1 MSYLYKLLISCSFI
15 DFQTQLISCFIIDF
29 QTVKSEK
36 KINTLSPVLLIS
48 DRKAPR
54 KRLTGMTTSSGLKE
68 KSVFNFAHF

>member
-36 KINTLSPVLLIS
+36 NKYSFSRFTYL
-48 DRKAPR
+48 
-54 KRLTGMTTSSGLKE
+54 
-68 KSVFNFAHF
+68 